1 MPGWS
6 RYRYH
11 QLELERKLNR
21 GAVTVKLAAVTTGT
35 QGWVSSLPGSSS
47 RAGGSTTDLA
57 ASTSPG
63 QGLTANL
70 QLDSMIMMYSEPH
83 LTRAAPGRRH
93 GCSRLQVRAAAAL
106 AAARALGRTVGRAS
120 AQLRL
125 H

>member
-21 GAVTVKLAAVTTGT
+21 GAVTVKLAAVTTGPGI
-35 QGWVSSLPGSSS
+35 QPGCPGSGS
-47 RAGGSTTDLA
+47 RSGGRTTDLA

>member
-21 GAVTVKLAAVTTGT
+21 GAGAVTVKLAAVTTG
-35 QGWVSSLPGSSS
+35 PGIQPASGS
-47 RAGGSTTDLA
+47 RAAGGRTTDLA